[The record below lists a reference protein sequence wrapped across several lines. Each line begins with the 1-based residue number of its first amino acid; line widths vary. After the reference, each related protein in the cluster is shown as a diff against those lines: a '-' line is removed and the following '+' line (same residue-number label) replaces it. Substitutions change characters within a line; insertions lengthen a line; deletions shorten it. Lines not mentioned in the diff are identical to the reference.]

1 MSEMVGTH
9 GTLAGSGRKRNK
21 SNVPTVQVNAYKCS
35 KFYASFLNFMN
46 HQEIYNLG
54 LSRLIFSH
62 YLLLLQLN
70 NFMEKAIIRCT
81 LVTSNEEN
89 RVPHAHRLV
98 RRIDNEDLDDPHD
111 IEVSQDNNFT
121 AEYVYMFHCTT
132 F

>member
-1 MSEMVGTH
+1 
-9 GTLAGSGRKRNK
+9 
-21 SNVPTVQVNAYKCS
+21 
-35 KFYASFLNFMN
+35 MN

-62 YLLLLQLN
+62 YLLLLLQLN
-70 NFMEKAIIRCT
+70 NFMEKATIRCT
-81 LVTSNEEN
+81 LVTSDEVN